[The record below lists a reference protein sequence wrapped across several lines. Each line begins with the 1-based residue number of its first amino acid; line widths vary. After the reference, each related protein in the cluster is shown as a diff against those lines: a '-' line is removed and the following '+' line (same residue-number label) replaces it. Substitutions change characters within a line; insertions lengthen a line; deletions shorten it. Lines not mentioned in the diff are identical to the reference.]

1 MFILAKRRK
10 QRNTLSTL
18 VAKRFDQTY
27 ITFSL
32 LVLCVSKKKNNF
44 TIFANVEGAKLLGR
58 RADSLGGALSYCSR
72 NERKEEG

>member
-32 LVLCVSKKKNNF
+32 FVLCVSKKNNLQ
-44 TIFANVEGAKLLGR
+44 IFANVEGAKLLGR
-58 RADSLGGALSYCSR
+58 RADSLGGALSYGSR